1 MTALSQQPF
10 VRRVWD
16 LSVVAAL
23 VAGLAGFWFLFISQ
37 SVPRANAASLNP
49 SVRLNAIMAG
59 ANGTSKVQ
67 FIELEAQ
74 DASQKCWGPQ
84 ITGTACFTGAAETTG
99 RAMLLFFDA
108 NGLQTG
114 RYVFPHDPGGTA
126 NTVLIATSAFAALPG
141 APTPDFLISP
151 EIIADSG
158 QVC

>member
-1 MTALSQQPF
+1 MPAMTHPDIVRKIRRLFLVSGLILGLALFMLDSLSQ
-10 VRRVWD
+10 
-16 LSVVAAL
+16 SA
-23 VAGLAGFWFLFISQ
+23 
-37 SVPRANAASLNP
+37 PRASAASLNP

-151 EIIADSG
+151 EIIAEMHH
-158 QVC
+158 